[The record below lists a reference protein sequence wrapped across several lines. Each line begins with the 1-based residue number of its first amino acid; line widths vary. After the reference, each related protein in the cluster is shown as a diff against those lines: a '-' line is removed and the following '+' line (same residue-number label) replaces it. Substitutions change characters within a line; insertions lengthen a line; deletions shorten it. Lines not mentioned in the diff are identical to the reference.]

1 MFAARPVQAVE
12 STSRPWSGSDL
23 AGIQEDEM
31 PLHFKSFRTRL
42 LVLFL
47 GLLAIVQIAAFL
59 IVNTATTNSAR
70 RQIDSALVTT
80 AESFREL
87 LKERTGSLLV
97 AARLLSGDFAFKKA
111 YSTHEHETI
120 LSALNNHRH
129 RIGADMMFLVGMDEV
144 TIADTLH
151 PDQHGNAFPYSD
163 LITTAEENEY
173 GEAATVQLVDG
184 RPVQMV
190 VVPLL
195 TPTPDAW
202 ICVGFNIDNR
212 MAQGLKEISNSEI
225 SFVTRTNR
233 GRWMSAASTLPEQD
247 IPDLKTA
254 LERNVWQ
261 ANASTIFSQSGE
273 HYVSLV
279 VPLEKSANQV
289 LAVLQRSLDLALAPS
304 RQLSLVLAGLFAL
317 GIFLSAVAA
326 IAIARRVTQ
335 PVLTLVKGAHRVR
348 DGDFEHPVAINQ
360 QDELGELANSF
371 NTMMTGLA
379 ERDRVRDLLG
389 KVVSMEIADELLS
402 KDIELGGEER
412 EVTILFSDVRNFTKM
427 CENRSP
433 QEVLSILNAY
443 LTRVSSVIESQGGVV
458 DKFIGDA
465 VMSLFGAPLSHADDA
480 SRALRTATGMCAAL
494 KALNR
499 EFREQGKPELF
510 IGIGINTAVVVAGNM
525 GSQTRLNYT
534 VIGDGV
540 NLASRLEGLTKYYG
554 VPVVV
559 SADTRSAAPEF
570 LYRELDLVCV
580 KGKTAPVTIYQ
591 PVVCD
596 PGEESETI
604 AEIEEHHLCLRFYR
618 DRNWD
623 AAIEGFTALAGKHPE
638 DHLYQLYLKRLEQL
652 RASPPPADWEGV
664 FTFSEK

>member
-1 MFAARPVQAVE
+1 
-12 STSRPWSGSDL
+12 
-23 AGIQEDEM
+23 M

-47 GLLAIVQIAAFL
+47 GLLAVVQVAAFL
-59 IVNTATTNSAR
+59 IVNTATTRSAR
-70 RQIDSALVTT
+70 GQIDAALVTT

-87 LKERTGSLLV
+87 LKERSSSLLV

-111 YSTHEHETI
+111 YSTREHETI

-129 RIGADMMFLVGMDEV
+129 RIGADMMFLVSLDEMV
-144 TIADTLH
+144 IADTLH
-151 PDQHGNAFPYSD
+151 PDQHGTPFSFST
-163 LITTAEENEY
+163 LIGAAEENEY

-184 RPVQMV
+184 RPVQLV
-190 VVPLL
+190 IVPLL

-212 MAQGLKEISNSEI
+212 MARGLKEISKSEI
-225 SFVTRTNR
+225 SFVTHSDSDQWAT
-233 GRWMSAASTLPEQD
+233 AASTLSEQA
-247 IPDLKTA
+247 IPDLKAA
-254 LERNVWQ
+254 LAQRIWQ
-261 ANASTIFSQSGE
+261 ANASTIFTQSGE

-279 VPLEKSANQV
+279 VPLEKSADRV

-304 RQLSLVLAGLFAL
+304 RQLSLLLAGLFAL
-317 GIFLSAVAA
+317 GISLSAVAA
-326 IAIARRVTQ
+326 VVIARRVTK
-335 PVLTLVKGAHRVR
+335 PVLTLVEGAHRVK
-348 DGDFEHPVAINQ
+348 DGDFEQPVLVGQ

-371 NTMMTGLA
+371 NTMMSGLA

-389 KVVSMEIADELLS
+389 KVVSMEIAEELLS

-412 EVTILFSDVRNFTKM
+412 EVTILFSDVRNFTEL

-443 LTRVSSVIESQGGVV
+443 LTRVSNVIESQGGVV

-494 KALNR
+494 QELNK
-499 EFREQGKPELF
+499 EFRQQGRPELS

-559 SADTRSAAPEF
+559 SRDTRNAAPEF
-570 LYRELDLVCV
+570 IYRELDLVCV
-580 KGKTAPVTIYQ
+580 KGKKEPVAIYQ
-591 PVVCD
+591 PIVCKAD
-596 PGEESETI
+596 EAADTVATI
-604 AEIEEHHLCLRFYR
+604 QAYEACLQHYR
-618 DRNWD
+618 DLNWD
-623 AAIEGFTALAGKHPE
+623 AAIEGFTALALKQP
-638 DHLYQLYLKRLEQL
+638 DDYLYQLYLQRLEKF
-652 RASPPPADWEGV
+652 RSNPPPPDWDGV
-664 FTFSEK
+664 FAFSEK